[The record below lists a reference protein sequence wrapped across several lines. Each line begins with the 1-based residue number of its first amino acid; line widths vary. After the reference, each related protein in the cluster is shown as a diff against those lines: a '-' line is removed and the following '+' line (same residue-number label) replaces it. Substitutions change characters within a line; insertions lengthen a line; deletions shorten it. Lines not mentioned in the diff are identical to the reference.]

1 MYGQILLVAP
11 WSKSKVPLPQI
22 IEKIRVI
29 DNEFNLFFNTR
40 RRVMTKFLIFIVEL
54 WATVDVLIIM

>member
-40 RRVMTKFLIFIVEL
+40 RRVMTKFLIFIVDL
-54 WATVDVLIIM
+54 WAT

>member
-22 IEKIRVI
+22 IEKIRVT
-29 DNEFNLFFNTR
+29 DNEIHLFFNTR

>member
-22 IEKIRVI
+22 IEKIRVT
-29 DNEFNLFFNTR
+29 DNEIHLFFNTR

-54 WATVDVLIIM
+54 WAT